1 MATPHSAPVHTLVV
15 GVFESAARARAA
27 VDELRVAGFMNDQ
40 IECTCDGPEHRAHAT
55 NQMSPDGD
63 GEWVD
68 DEISAGHTVVTVND
82 ADERAEDVR
91 DLLRK
96 HGGTIREPSPIGS
109 YGTGLPATPF

>member
-15 GVFESAARARAA
+15 GVFEDAATARAA
-27 VDELRVAGFMNDQ
+27 VDAVKRLGFAPDQ

-63 GEWVD
+63 GAWVD
-68 DEISAGHTVVTVND
+68 EEISAGHTVVSVND
-82 ADERAEDVR
+82 ADERADDVR
-91 DLLRK
+91 ELLRK
-96 HGGTIREPSPIGS
+96 HGATIREPSPIGS